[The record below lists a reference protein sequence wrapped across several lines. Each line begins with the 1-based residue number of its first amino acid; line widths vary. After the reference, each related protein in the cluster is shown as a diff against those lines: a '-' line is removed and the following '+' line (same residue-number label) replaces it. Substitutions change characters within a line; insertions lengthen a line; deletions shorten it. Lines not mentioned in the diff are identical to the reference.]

1 MADSR
6 TSVAARLARAQKASS
21 VLPLSMRMGRET
33 STLMPGLSARPSAKS
48 PSNTTFTKRTTP
60 IEVFSSRPIFTAGGS
75 ANSSI
80 RLSIESVLQPPMV
93 SHPLP
98 AGQCPD
104 RPAPAADGL
113 FRPVISNTLAN
124 GRTPEGDFGAS
135 GQGSKAPCRSAA
147 SYSRACLQ
155 PGSIR
160 RRAFVVSVS
169 ADGGTKPS
177 SALLCHLRR
186 PPFRDPQSRYGGG
199 ARRWSEKVSG
209 YPEKLSGFPDNTL
222 VRLNSGERP

>member
-1 MADSR
+1 MAASR

-21 VLPLSMRMGRET
+21 VSPLSMRIGRET
-33 STLMPGLSARPSAKS
+33 STLMPGLSARPSSKS

-60 IEVFSSRPIFTAGGS
+60 IEVFTSRSIFTAGGS
-75 ANSSI
+75 ANSRI
-80 RLSIESVLQPPMV
+80 RLSVDSVLQPPMV
-93 SHPLP
+93 RHPLP

-104 RPAPAADGL
+104 RPAPAAEGL

-135 GQGSKAPCRSAA
+135 GHGAKAPCRSAA
-147 SYSRACLQ
+147 SYSRARLQ

-160 RRAFVVSVS
+160 RRAFVVS
-169 ADGGTKPS
+169 ADGGAKPS
-177 SALLCHLRR
+177 SALLSHLRR

-209 YPEKLSGFPDNTL
+209 YPEKLSGFPDNAL
-222 VRLNSGERP
+222 VRLNSGEHP